1 MRYQIY
7 LGRRKNGREKISEV
21 VGKHNLIGVRKIGP
35 THGDFIARAVLYPIA
50 CYVIVALI
58 TLIFKL

>member
-1 MRYQIY
+1 M
-7 LGRRKNGREKISEV
+7 KEKKISEV
-21 VGKHNLIGVRKIGP
+21 VGKHSLIGVRKGP
-35 THGDFIARAVLYPIA
+35 TFGYFIERAVLYPIA

>member
-1 MRYQIY
+1 MEE
-7 LGRRKNGREKISEV
+7 KKISEV
-21 VGKHNLIGVRKIGP
+21 VGKHSLIGVRKIGP